1 MLEKSS
7 RGAYCT
13 KVIRGILYAMKVQ
26 RQVFAN
32 ALVLGLEGRLD
43 HETTPEFREE
53 ILGSVRQAASNE
65 LTIVLE
71 LTHLEYLSSPG
82 LNALIIA
89 SRAARKEGVIICA
102 AGLQTMVRE
111 TWEISHLTLL
121 VQVFPV
127 MDEALGVVSDAAL
140 QAYKAQK
147 AAKA

>member
-7 RGAYCT
+7 RGAYCA

-53 ILGSVRQAASNE
+53 ILGSVRQAAADE
-65 LTIVLE
+65 LTIVLD
-71 LTHLEYLSSPG
+71 LARLEYLSSPG

-89 SRAARKEGVIICA
+89 SRAARKEGVSICA

-140 QAYKAQK
+140 QAYRAQK
-147 AAKA
+147 TAKA